1 MYFSDNPYEEKNN
14 MVGKIAEQDIYGT
27 VLIVSML
34 TDKIY
39 TDISKKE
46 VLQILEISKLNPDLW
61 KINQNDEKEETDNFD
76 RKIIKNKYRILNNK
90 FKELSLD

>member
-1 MYFSDNPYEEKNN
+1 